1 MISKQPRQKDPQ
13 IQVKPIRATV
23 VEDPA
28 DWKKMWNVALTPP
41 TETQIARM
49 KHLRRCFSLQNG

>member
-1 MISKQPRQKDPQ
+1 MMPKQNDVKNSKIK
-13 IQVKPIRATV
+13 VKPIRATV

-41 TETQIARM
+41 SEAQLSRM
-49 KHLRRCFSLQNG
+49 KHLRQCFSQQQ

>member
-1 MISKQPRQKDPQ
+1 MIPKQSRQKESQ

-41 TETQIARM
+41 SEAQITRM